1 MRIALVVHGFPPHEC
16 TGVETHVAA
25 LAKCLGQHGVEV
37 EVFAPRKD
45 PRAPEFAQRR
55 EAREGYHV
63 TWIVANQTPRSA
75 AEHLDRPGM
84 AAAFGEFLERTRPA
98 LVHFHH
104 VVKLGV
110 GLIEETAR
118 RGIPSIYT
126 AHDYYPICHRTVLAR
141 PDLTRCSTLRDSAA
155 CARCDT
161 AVSFLNRQNRWS
173 DYHAGVLPESLPAA
187 ERTEL
192 ARLLES
198 SRPASEY
205 SESIESRTALDLR
218 RKEAFDLLDLV
229 LAPTQFLR
237 AQLIAGGFDAD
248 RVVVDPYG
256 IESAALEALAPPRD
270 SSTRLLTFGYLGGA
284 LKHKGL
290 HVLLE
295 AFAPLRDQARLVI
308 HADSS
313 DREYVHAL
321 QLRAQELGVDWR
333 GAFAAAELA
342 SVLEGIDVLIV
353 PSIWWENAPFVIREA
368 FAASRPV
375 IASDTPALRE
385 SVRDGVDGV
394 LVPPGDVAALHAAMQ
409 RFIDEPELFKL
420 LMGNVQPQRSLDVQC
435 SELLERYGK
444 LAPGKPKLPEG
455 IPASAR
461 AFTERVLHT
470 EQLTLREL
478 AQTASEGLSA
488 LAASLGVD
496 PTLAQP
502 VDVRELAI
510 EHLQDARREIAWRV
524 SRESRSIADLE
535 RERELRMA
543 LASELKRAQADG
555 DQARNALHRAQIE
568 LAGRGRELE
577 ASEQVIDAA
586 RSALAE
592 EQRAHEAARSALEAA
607 RHALEE
613 ASGYCNQ
620 FAAQLEELRVAREE
634 LARELS
640 VSRAGALRAEQRAA
654 ELASAHTDL
663 ARGFSELL
671 AHAQWLEQESASLA
685 RRFGHDAVALHSGT
699 DFIAARAAVDRF
711 ERELAWRR
719 GEMTAAQRE
728 GGSLLR
734 AIVRRSGLGRRLRGW
749 EEDK

>member
-25 LAKCLGQHGVEV
+25 LAKRLAQRGVEV

-55 EAREGYHV
+55 EARDGYHV
-63 TWIVANQTPRSA
+63 TWIVANHTPRSA

-104 VVKLGV
+104 VIKLGI

-141 PDLTRCSTLRDSAA
+141 PDLTRCSTIGDSAA

-161 AVSFLNRQNRWS
+161 AVSFLNLQSRWS
-173 DYHAGVLPESLPAA
+173 DYHAGVLPQSLPAA
-187 ERTEL
+187 DRTEL
-192 ARLLES
+192 ARLLDS
-198 SRPASEY
+198 SRGTSEY
-205 SESIESRTALDLR
+205 AASIESRAALDLR
-218 RKEAFDLLDLV
+218 RKQGFDLLDLV
-229 LAPTQFLR
+229 LAPTEFLR
-237 AQLIAGGFDAD
+237 AQLIAGGFDAG
-248 RVVVDPYG
+248 RVVVDHYG
-256 IESAALEALAPPRD
+256 IESAALEALALPQD
-270 SSTRLLTFGYLGGA
+270 SSGRRLTFGYLGGA

-295 AFAPLRDQARLVI
+295 AFAPLKDRAHLVI
-308 HADSS
+308 HADST

-333 GAFAAAELA
+333 GAFAAGELA
-342 SVLEGIDVLIV
+342 SVLEDIDVLVV

-375 IASDTPALRE
+375 VASDTPALRE
-385 SVRDGVDGV
+385 SVRDGVDGL
-394 LVPPGDVAALHAAMQ
+394 LVAPGDVAALCAALQ
-409 RFIDEPELFKL
+409 RLTLEPQLFKS
-420 LMGNVQPQRSLDVQC
+420 LMSHVQPQRSLDVQC
-435 SELLERYGK
+435 SELIERYGK
-444 LAPGKPKLPEG
+444 LAPGKPKLPDE

-461 AFTERVLHT
+461 AFTERVLGK

-478 AQTASEGLSA
+478 AHAASEGLSA
-488 LAASLGVD
+488 LATSLGVD
-496 PTLAQP
+496 PGLAQP
-502 VDVRELAI
+502 ADVRELAI

-555 DQARNALHRAQIE
+555 EQARNALHRAQIE

-586 RSALAE
+586 RA
-592 EQRAHEAARSALEAA
+592 
-607 RHALEE
+607 
-613 ASGYCNQ
+613 
-620 FAAQLEELRVAREE
+620 
-634 LARELS
+634 
-640 VSRAGALRAEQRAA
+640 
-654 ELASAHTDL
+654 
-663 ARGFSELL
+663 
-671 AHAQWLEQESASLA
+671 
-685 RRFGHDAVALHSGT
+685 
-699 DFIAARAAVDRF
+699 
-711 ERELAWRR
+711 
-719 GEMTAAQRE
+719 
-728 GGSLLR
+728 
-734 AIVRRSGLGRRLRGW
+734 
-749 EEDK
+749 